1 MKKSVKII
9 LSSVL
14 CIVLAVV
21 AYFWVTGMISSN
33 YAFRSPIKDTPPA
46 AGNVLG
52 DVSTRRVVIVLIDGL
67 RYDTSMNESAMPAL
81 AKLRSEGA
89 QAMMHSQA
97 PSFSEPGYSTILT
110 GAWPWLNDGP
120 AFNLDYAEIPTWTQ
134 DNLFTAAHK
143 AGLTT
148 AISGYYWFEKLVP
161 QNAVDTSFYTPGE
174 DKTADEAVVA
184 AALPWLKA
192 DNAQLTL
199 IHIDQVDYAGHHEG
213 GPLSTKGIEAA
224 TRSDV
229 MLSQIAATL
238 DLQKD
243 TLLVISDHGHIDAG
257 GHGGQDPIV
266 LKEPFV
272 LVGAGVKPGNYGDV
286 NMVDVAPTLAALL
299 GVNIPASAMG
309 EVRTS
314 MLTLN
319 DQVTAALPAAV
330 DKQQTTLL
338 TTFAAAIGAKLDTS
352 QIPTGSDVSQYQ
364 AVMNN
369 LRVAK
374 EISQRIPR
382 AFIAAIL
389 LAFIVFWIIRSWKK
403 GALAWL
409 IGGLAFVA
417 LFNFRYA
424 IWDQKTYSVSSIISQ
439 SDLISYV
446 AITAALALLISW
458 LAIMLDQRYFKY
470 TPIEAAERTFGLI
483 FTVAFIAA
491 IPTFLNF
498 VLNGVL
504 VTWTLP
510 NYLFS
515 FLFILSGIQ
524 ILVIAIFGLILVG
537 LTAWIAKIVANKAN
551 QENKVKAKGKS

>member
-174 DKTADEAVVA
+174 DKTADEAVLA
-184 AALPWLKA
+184 AVLPWLKA

-224 TRSDV
+224 IRSDV

-319 DQVTAALPAAV
+319 DQVTAAISPL
-330 DKQQTTLL
+330 QL
-338 TTFAAAIGAKLDTS
+338 I
-352 QIPTGSDVSQYQ
+352 
-364 AVMNN
+364 NN
-369 LRVAK
+369 KPL
-374 EISQRIPR
+374 
-382 AFIAAIL
+382 
-389 LAFIVFWIIRSWKK
+389 
-403 GALAWL
+403 
-409 IGGLAFVA
+409 
-417 LFNFRYA
+417 Y
-424 IWDQKTYSVSSIISQ
+424 
-439 SDLISYV
+439 
-446 AITAALALLISW
+446 
-458 LAIMLDQRYFKY
+458 
-470 TPIEAAERTFGLI
+470 
-483 FTVAFIAA
+483 
-491 IPTFLNF
+491 
-498 VLNGVL
+498 
-504 VTWTLP
+504 
-510 NYLFS
+510 
-515 FLFILSGIQ
+515 
-524 ILVIAIFGLILVG
+524 
-537 LTAWIAKIVANKAN
+537 
-551 QENKVKAKGKS
+551 